1 MGRLHLIRKK
11 IWRRILSGWLTPLS
25 IALFVSDEVNMNQR
39 EAWRVIES
47 QIQSDL
53 DFLQHMGR
61 IASDSETMSSLAE
74 DISKLSEALRV
85 FSGMEF
91 KDE

>member
-1 MGRLHLIRKK
+1 
-11 IWRRILSGWLTPLS
+11 
-25 IALFVSDEVNMNQR
+25 MNQR
-39 EAWRVIES
+39 EAWRVIEA

-61 IASDSETMSSLAE
+61 IASDSETLSSLAE

-85 FSGMEF
+85 FYGMEF
-91 KDE
+91 ENE

>member
-1 MGRLHLIRKK
+1 
-11 IWRRILSGWLTPLS
+11 
-25 IALFVSDEVNMNQR
+25 MNQR

>member
-1 MGRLHLIRKK
+1 
-11 IWRRILSGWLTPLS
+11 
-25 IALFVSDEVNMNQR
+25 
-39 EAWRVIES
+39 
-47 QIQSDL
+47 
-53 DFLQHMGR
+53 MGR